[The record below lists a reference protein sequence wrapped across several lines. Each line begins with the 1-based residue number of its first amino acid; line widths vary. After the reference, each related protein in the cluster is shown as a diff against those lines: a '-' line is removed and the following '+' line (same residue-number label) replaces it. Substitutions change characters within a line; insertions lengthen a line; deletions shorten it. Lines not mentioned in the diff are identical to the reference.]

1 LTHLFPSA
9 ETLANANLNG
19 IGLTGAKTVGLRA
32 LARAVRDRIVK
43 LTGQADEVVKALTAL
58 PGVGHWA
65 AQYVALRAFGEPDA
79 FPCGDGVMRR
89 VFSGVGSTLSNEAI
103 EDRAE
108 GWRPWRGYATVHLWQ
123 EATDADAERRLAR
136 GKSLTAKQRM

>member
-19 IGLTGAKTVGLRA
+19 IGLTGAKVAGLRA
-32 LARAVRDRIVK
+32 LARAVRDRMVK
-43 LTGQADEVVKALTAL
+43 LTGQADEVVNALTAL

-65 AQYVALRAFGEPDA
+65 AQYVALRGLGEPDA
-79 FPCGDGVMRR
+79 FPCGDLVIRR
-89 VFSGVGSTLSNEAI
+89 AFPGAGSALSNRAI

-108 GWRPWRGYATVHLWQ
+108 GWRPWRGYATLHLWQ
-123 EATDADAERRLAR
+123 EATDAR
-136 GKSLTAKQRM
+136 GKSLTAKL